1 MHIIRPMYTHQ
12 VSSTDEKLKD
22 ITSAVLEELRKSC
35 TDCAITNDIVD
46 KEFFSLCES
55 PKYVMY
61 RARVEGTSQIDSGSL
76 VSLIA
81 KWVSGGPRIIVTKV
95 QMELDSECSV
105 AILGECGQIT
115 TEPATGVTETPTV
128 TVDTVAV
135 DTQDTSA
142 SQTGNAAL
150 VGGTTAVAIIL
161 IIAITVIVVAIV
173 ALVIVRHRQ
182 KDFSLWR
189 AEQ

>member
-1 MHIIRPMYTHQ
+1 MYTYQ

-46 KEFFSLCES
+46 EEFFSLCES

-61 RARVEGTSQIDSGSL
+61 RARLEGTSQIDSSSL

-81 KWVSGGPRIIVTKV
+81 KWVSGGPKIIVTKI
-95 QMELDSECSV
+95 QMAVDSECSV
-105 AILGECGQIT
+105 AISGECGQIT

-128 TVDTVAV
+128 AV
-135 DTQDTSA
+135 DTRDTSA
-142 SQTGNAAL
+142 PQAGNAAL
-150 VGGTTAVAIIL
+150 VGGITAVAIIL
-161 IIAITVIVVAIV
+161 IIAITIIVVAIV
-173 ALVIVRHRQ
+173 ALAIVRHRQ